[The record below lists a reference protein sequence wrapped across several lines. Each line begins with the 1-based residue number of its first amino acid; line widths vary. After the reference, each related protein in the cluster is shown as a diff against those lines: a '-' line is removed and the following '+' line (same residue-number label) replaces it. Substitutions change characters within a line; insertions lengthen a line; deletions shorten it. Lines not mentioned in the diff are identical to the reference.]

1 MQILMFLES
10 AQAWQVATQL
20 LTADR
25 PINDQFIGAQIIYK
39 KIESHFD
46 QIEKKDALVIE
57 VRNTL
62 FGLLPAIF
70 GKRIVLDRLCMAIAL
85 LALKTTNT
93 CWTTSVDDII
103 RQGS

>member
-46 QIEKKDALVIE
+46 QIEKKDA
-57 VRNTL
+57 
-62 FGLLPAIF
+62 
-70 GKRIVLDRLCMAIAL
+70 
-85 LALKTTNT
+85 
-93 CWTTSVDDII
+93 
-103 RQGS
+103 